1 MNGNRKDFFM
11 DQKNIARFLSMPPPR
26 EIGILGDFC
35 VDVYWDIEPEKGEK
49 SLETGLKTTPVST
62 ARYGL
67 GGAGN
72 IVANLR
78 ALGVLHTPCFGAA
91 GRDPF
96 GLWLRRELMEP
107 DPEPEKTL
115 IDITRPSY
123 HTPTY
128 CKPLL
133 HGVEQSRIDLGN
145 VPLTDPEADWLLNKI
160 DQLAGSVEVLIINQQ
175 IFHGI
180 HTPRFR
186 KRFAEYVK
194 KNPKNIR
201 FVYDGRDFLDAYP
214 GVILKINASAA
225 SRLAFG
231 TPDHSPEESGKAIL
245 AQNGVPLVITDG
257 AKGAYV
263 FEEAETTFI
272 PAIPYEGPI
281 DTVGAGDSFTAGFAY
296 GLALG
301 GTLVEAAELGTCCSA
316 VTIRKLN
323 QTGTPTPREILE
335 LF

>member
-1 MNGNRKDFFM
+1 M
-11 DQKNIARFLSMPPPR
+11 DQKNILRFLSAPPPR

-49 SLETGLKTTPVST
+49 SLETGLSTTPVMA
-62 ARYGL
+62 ARYAL

-78 ALGVLHTPCFGAA
+78 ALGVLHTSCFGAA
-91 GRDPF
+91 GKDPF
-96 GLWLRRELMEP
+96 GLWLKRALLDP

-115 IDITRPSY
+115 IDISRPTY

-145 VPLTDPEADWLLNKI
+145 TALTNPEAEWLLAKI

-175 IFHGI
+175 IYHGI
-180 HTPRFR
+180 HTPYFR
-186 KRFAEYVK
+186 KLFADYVK
-194 KNPKNIR
+194 RNPKNIR
-201 FVYDGRDFLDAYP
+201 FVYDGRDYLDAYP
-214 GVILKINASAA
+214 GVILKINAAAA
-225 SRLAFG
+225 SKLAFG
-231 TPDHSPEESGKAIL
+231 TTDHKPQESGDAIL
-245 AQNGVPLVITDG
+245 QKNGVPLVITDG

-263 FEEAETTFI
+263 FEEEGTTFI

-281 DTVGAGDSFTAGFAY
+281 DTVGAGDSFTAGFAF